1 MKKISVLL
9 LILLAS
15 CGETVT
21 KDSLQLLNGY
31 WEITEVTLA
40 NKQQKIYKVN
50 STVDYIEVSNLKGFK
65 KKVHPKLDGTFN
77 ASDDAEPFTI
87 VEKEGLFIFT
97 YKNDF
102 SEWEEELVSLGK
114 NSFTVV
120 NQEDITYSYKRYE
133 PLNIK

>member
-1 MKKISVLL
+1 MKYYSLLL
-9 LILLAS
+9 LILLTG

-21 KDSLQLLNGY
+21 KDSLKLLNGY

-40 NKQQKIYKVN
+40 NKQQKIYKIN
-50 STVDYIEVSNLKGFK
+50 PTVDYIEVSNLKGFK

-87 VEKEGLFIFT
+87 IEKEGLFIFT

-102 SEWEEELVSLGK
+102 SEWEEELTSLDK
-114 NSFTVV
+114 DTFTVV
-120 NQEDITYSYKRYE
+120 NQEDITYTYKRYE
-133 PLNIK
+133 PINIE